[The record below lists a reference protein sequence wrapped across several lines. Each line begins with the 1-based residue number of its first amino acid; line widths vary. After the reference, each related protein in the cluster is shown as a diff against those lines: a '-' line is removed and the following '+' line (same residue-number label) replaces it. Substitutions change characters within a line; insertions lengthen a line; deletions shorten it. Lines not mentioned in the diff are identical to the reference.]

1 MKRTALAACVAA
13 IATCVVL
20 LLMPD
25 AHAAAISI
33 ASVGDKLSHID
44 YQAAGLVLAV
54 GLDAL
59 RSQHAALT
67 TRAAAKVAEVK
78 DGMAAEAVRAIE
90 TDHAAILA
98 DIATVAG
105 AISAEERKAPPTNS
119 VQPTDPA
126 AAARAAIETERGRVA
141 DITDLATRH
150 GMPAA
155 FAAEHVRKGTAI
167 GEVRT
172 LVLDHV
178 AAEAAKRGINPRAQL
193 GTDAAETARN
203 AVEAA
208 IMLRAN
214 PQAIK
219 PDTEVSRTLLAS
231 AREFRGMT
239 LLEIGRVYVE
249 DTTGRR
255 LRGLSKMDLAGHLLG
270 LGQQRD
276 AGGQMSTSDFPSILA
291 NVINKRLRSA
301 YEVAP
306 QNWKQISRQSNA
318 PDFKTKYV
326 VQLSNLPKLK
336 EVKEGGEY
344 QYASLTDGKETYSLV
359 TYGRIVPVTRQTLIN
374 DDLGAFDRIPM
385 MMGRVGGGNRGKH
398 RVGHHHHQ
406 RQHVGCGGAVRC
418 LARQPRRHGAA
429 ITVASLNAGR
439 AAMRKQKG
447 LAVKA
452 AEQEPLNLAPK
463 FIAVSPDKETEAQ
476 SFLASIYATKAGDVN
491 PFAQSLLQMTEARL
505 TGNAWYLSPIRRLID
520 TIEYAYLEGE
530 EGLYTE
536 TRFGFEVDGIEV
548 KGRLDFAAKAID
560 WRGMYKNPGA

>member
-1 MKRTALAACVAA
+1 MKRNTMAAVIAICALS
-13 IATCVVL
+13 VVL
-20 LLMPD
+20 LSAPD
-25 AHAAAISI
+25 AHAAVAIVS
-33 ASVGDKLSHID
+33 SVSQKIIPSFDLHV
-44 YQAAGLVLAV
+44 AGLVLAV
-54 GLDAL
+54 GLDNL
-59 RSQHAALT
+59 RAQHAELT
-67 TRAAAKVAEVK
+67 TRAAAKIAEVK
-78 DGMAAEAVRAIE
+78 DGMDVAAVRAIE
-90 TDHAAILA
+90 VEHTALVGDL
-98 DIATVAG
+98 ATVAG
-105 AISAEERKAPPTNS
+105 AIATEERKAPPANPPS
-119 VQPTDPA
+119 PA
-126 AAARAAIETERGRVA
+126 AVAQAALEAERTRTVE
-141 DITDLATRH
+141 ISDLATRH
-150 GMPAA
+150 AMPAT
-155 FAAEHVRKGTAI
+155 FAAEHIRLGTEISRVRS
-167 GEVRT
+167 

-178 AAEAAKRGINPRAQL
+178 ATEAAKQRINPRSQI
-193 GTDAAETARN
+193 GTDAHETARN
-203 AVEAA
+203 SVEAA

-219 PDTEVSRTLLAS
+219 PDTEASRTLIAS
-231 AREFRGMT
+231 AREFRGMS

-249 DTTGRR
+249 DSTGKR

-276 AGGQMSTSDFPSILA
+276 AGGMMSTSDFPSILA

-306 QNWKQISRQSNA
+306 QNWKPISRQSNA
-318 PDFKTKYV
+318 SDFKTKYV

-344 QYASLTDGKETYSLV
+344 QYASLSDGKETYSLV

-385 MMGRVGGGNRGKH
+385 LMGRAAAETEASIVWGIITANGNMSDGVALFH
-398 RVGHHHHQ
+398 ATHGN
-406 RQHVGCGGAVRC
+406 
-418 LARQPRRHGAA
+418 LAGSGSA
-429 ITVASLNAGR
+429 ISVASLNAGR

-452 AEQEPLNLAPK
+452 ADQEPLNLAPK
-463 FIAVSPDKETEAQ
+463 FIVVSPDKETEAQ

-491 PFAQSLLQMTEARL
+491 PFAQSLLQLTEARL
-505 TGNAWYLSPIRRLID
+505 TGNTWYLIADPALID

-560 WRGMYKNPGA
+560 WRGMYKDPGA